1 MNQDET
7 RDVSGNREIASADAN
22 EVSQRLVWAI
32 AQMVGDAMSA
42 DWTRQSLELAQS
54 SAADE
59 TRMQPKDPAW
69 DGLTFFSYPPVVRFR
84 TTMEDRVPIIGVGS
98 LTSRLEQGVQTWPYG
113 YRRLPA
119 RTQLVDRLLY
129 GGRRRRFSPGLFDHM
144 DQLLDLS
151 DPRSSRVGYNPRA
164 HLDLLGNTKFE
175 IFDIQPMEIDL
186 TPFSFPLVRRER
198 PRSPFSR
205 RVSRTVR
212 SLLGN
217 TEPGGFRG
225 LLDFPVS
232 VKLSNFEEVANG
244 DENGTIEGR
253 S

>member
-22 EVSQRLVWAI
+22 EVRQRVVWAI

-42 DWTRQSLELAQS
+42 DWTQQSLELAQS

-59 TRMQPKDPAW
+59 TRMQPNDPAW
-69 DGLTFFSYPPVVRFR
+69 DGLTFFSYPPGRPLSPHRGGRGPGHWSGFI
-84 TTMEDRVPIIGVGS
+84 DLS
-98 LTSRLEQGVQTWPYG
+98 LGTSHAKLAV
-113 YRRLPA
+113 RLPSPT
-119 RTQLVDRLLY
+119 RSNQLVDRLLY
-129 GGRRRRFSPGLFDHM
+129 GGRIRRFSPGLFDHM

-151 DPRSSRVGYNPRA
+151 DPRSSRVGYNPPA

-186 TPFSFPLVRRER
+186 MPFSFPLVRRKR
-198 PRSPFSR
+198 LRSLLSR

-212 SLLGN
+212 SLLEN

-232 VKLSNFEEVANG
+232 VKLSNFGEVADG

>member
-22 EVSQRLVWAI
+22 EVRQRAVWAI

-42 DWTRQSLELAQS
+42 DLTQQSLELAQS

-59 TRMQPKDPAW
+59 TRMQPNDPAW
-69 DGLTFFSYPPVVRFR
+69 DGLTFFSYPPV
-84 TTMEDRVPIIGVGS
+84 DRPTAADVVPIIGVGS
-98 LTSRLEQGVQTWPYG
+98 LTSRLEQGMQTWPYG

-119 RTQLVDRLLY
+119 RTQLVDRLL
-129 GGRRRRFSPGLFDHM
+129 
-144 DQLLDLS
+144 
-151 DPRSSRVGYNPRA
+151 RA

-186 TPFSFPLVRRER
+186 TPFSFPSVRRER

-212 SLLGN
+212 SLLEN
-217 TEPGGFRG
+217 TGPGGFRG
-225 LLDFPVS
+225 LLDFPAS
-232 VKLSNFEEVANG
+232 VNLINFEEVAMVSKMERLKG
-244 DENGTIEGR
+244 GAEATGR
-253 S
+253 NVGYVRLSTV

>member
-1 MNQDET
+1 MNQDEA

-22 EVSQRLVWAI
+22 EVRQRVVWAI

-42 DWTRQSLELAQS
+42 DLTQQSLELAQS
-54 SAADE
+54 FAADE
-59 TRMQPKDPAW
+59 TRMQPNDPAW
-69 DGLTFFSYPPVVRFR
+69 DGRTFFSYPPVDRFR
-84 TTMEDRVPIIGVGS
+84 PTAADVVPIIGMGY
-98 LTSRLEQGVQTWPYG
+98 LTFPLEQGVQTLPYG

-119 RTQLVDRLLY
+119 RTQLVDRLIY
-129 GGRRRRFSPGLFDHM
+129 GGRRRRFSPGLFDQM

-151 DPRSSRVGYNPRA
+151 YPRSSRVGYNPRA

-175 IFDIQPMEIDL
+175 IIDIQSMEIDL
-186 TPFSFPLVRRER
+186 TPFSFPLVRRNR
-198 PRSPFSR
+198 PRSLLSR
-205 RVSRTVR
+205 RLPRTVR
-212 SLLGN
+212 SLLEN

-244 DENGTIEGR
+244 DENGTIEGQ